1 MTDNSKLTSYI
12 LTGSNNYVPW
22 ARSVEIG
29 LGGKGKLHFINGS
42 KEKPKPKDP
51 VNPTTDEKT
60 TIENWET
67 SDQLIMSWLLSTMD
81 TKISSALMYCKT
93 AREIWTKAKT
103 RYGQGK
109 NFAHIF
115 ALKQELSNIKQGNL
129 TNSDLVTELL
139 IKWEELQMYLPETE
153 NPEEIHKRNEHEL
166 IYTYLGAL
174 DSSFEPIRAQILSS
188 AEMPTF
194 DDVVLRVEQ
203 EDTRRRLMNPS
214 FATNTENQAF
224 RATYTKDRGKGNLW
238 CDHCKR
244 SSHNRESCWVLQPH
258 LKPQRNNRGG
268 GGANTG
274 GWRREAHSAIGEITS
289 GGTNAKEKGAG
300 EINPN
305 TALYG
310 PPLFNPSGPAS
321 SSGPPLFYPPGS
333 SGPTGSSGP
342 PGPSGQAGPTG
353 SSGPTSDQLTKLV
366 NQLNQLLQPRQN
378 YSGLSELKLSNN
390 SMYLNKNQHDSNW
403 IIDSGATHHMS
414 CNPNKFLNLVTS
426 SKPQFVTTANGGQTK
441 IFGTGTISVLNQPA
455 NEALYLPDFHSNLL
469 SVNKIVKDLNCAVIF
484 LPEKVIFQDRIS
496 GNMIGEGILR
506 NGLYYLEENNKC
518 FASSKN
524 NDRGYLLHLR
534 FGHPSDQVLNRLFH
548 YNYDSSSCDTCRF
561 AKQTRLPFPTS
572 ITKVEKC
579 FDLIHSDV
587 WGPSPVES
595 YNHYKYYVTF
605 IDDFSKTT
613 WVYLLKTKNEVFS
626 CFQEFFNFIT
636 NQYNAQ
642 VKVFRSDNG
651 TEYMN
656 KDFTIFFKQHGILH
670 QTTCIHTPQQNGVSE
685 RKNRHLL
692 EKTRALLLQNNV
704 PKKFW
709 SDAILTATYL
719 INRLPSPNLN
729 NLSPLEILKGRKI
742 DLDHIR
748 VFGCTCF
755 VYIKRKDK
763 LDKNSVKTIFLGY
776 SSTKKGY
783 KCFDPEQNKLYISRD
798 IVFREHEPFFTPA
811 HDTTAATPSTLQFL
825 SPSFDN
831 EENPSASSSGGDYAD
846 ERNNTED
853 RQEEEGEEDAI
864 RRRSTRTR
872 QPSTR
877 LRDFVSHQVL
887 YPIQDFINYNKVSPT
902 YQTYLS
908 KLDGNN
914 EPNSYDEAKQQ
925 TIWIQAMNE
934 ELKALEQNNTWDMVE
949 LPKGKK
955 PVGCKWVYKIKY
967 NSDGTV
973 ERYKARLVAKGFT
986 QTYGIDYQETFAPV
1000 AKMNT
1005 FRILM
1010 SIATNHGWDLF
1021 QMDVKNAFLQ
1031 GDLEEE
1037 VYMTPPPGYC
1047 ETSKVCKLRKA
1058 IYGLKQS
1065 PRAWYAKL
1073 STFLI
1078 EHNFKK
1084 STADCSVFI
1093 EKNDNSSTI
1102 ILVYVDDIII
1112 TGNNNQRIK
1121 EVKEMLKGKFDIKD
1135 LGKLSYFLGIEIAHS
1150 TKGLFLSQRKYTLDL
1165 LKETGKLGTKPA
1177 TSPMETNIK
1186 LNTED
1191 GKPLSDISQYQ
1202 RIVGKLIYLTVTR
1215 PDITFAV
1222 STVSQFMHAPRT
1234 CHMEAINRIL
1244 RYLKGTPGQGILMKQ
1259 NATDTVVGFSDA
1271 DWAGSCD
1278 RKSTTGFC
1286 TFVGGNLVTWRS
1298 KKQNVVA
1305 RSSAEAEYRAMAST
1319 ASELIW
1325 IKHLL
1330 HDMLIESP
1338 EPIQMFC
1345 DNQAARH
1352 IASNPVFHERTKH
1365 IEVDCHFIRDK
1376 VQSKEIAIPFIRSQE
1391 QLADIFTK
1399 ALDKKTSQQILN
1411 KLGSYNLYEPNLRG
1425 SIEINTNGLRLS
1437 KSSQAVIDCT

>member
-1 MTDNSKLTSYI
+1 
-12 LTGSNNYVPW
+12 
-22 ARSVEIG
+22 
-29 LGGKGKLHFINGS
+29 
-42 KEKPKPKDP
+42 
-51 VNPTTDEKT
+51 
-60 TIENWET
+60 
-67 SDQLIMSWLLSTMD
+67 
-81 TKISSALMYCKT
+81 
-93 AREIWTKAKT
+93 
-103 RYGQGK
+103 
-109 NFAHIF
+109 
-115 ALKQELSNIKQGNL
+115 
-129 TNSDLVTELL
+129 
-139 IKWEELQMYLPETE
+139 MYLPETI
-153 NPEEIHKRNEHEL
+153 NPEEIYKRNEHEL

-188 AEMPTF
+188 AEMPQF
-194 DDVVLRVEQ
+194 DDVVLKIEQ
-203 EDTRRRLMNPS
+203 EESRRRLMNPS
-214 FATNTENQAF
+214 PAPSTDNQAF
-224 RATYTKDRGKGNLW
+224 RATYNKDRGKGNLW

-244 SSHNRESCWVLQPH
+244 SSHNKESCWVLHPH
-258 LKPQRNNRGG
+258 LKPQRKGG
-268 GGANTG
+268 GSTNNG
-274 GWRREAHSAIGEITS
+274 GWRREAHSAIGELNS
-289 GGTNAKEKGAG
+289 GTNTKADFGMNG
-300 EINPN
+300 MNPN
-305 TALYG
+305 PSQGPADHG
-310 PPLFNPSGPAS
+310 PPGFYGTTAAGPVQDPISFVTPAGPSGPN
-321 SSGPPLFYPPGS
+321 
-333 SGPTGSSGP
+333 
-342 PGPSGQAGPTG
+342 
-353 SSGPTSDQLTKLV
+353 SDQLMQLV
-366 NQLNQLLQPRQN
+366 NQLNQLLQPRQQN
-378 YSGLSELKLSNN
+378 SGLSELKLSNN
-390 SMYLNKNQHDSNW
+390 SIYLNKHDSNW

-414 CNPNKFLNLVTS
+414 CSPNNFLNLITS
-426 SKPQFVTTANGGQTK
+426 NEPQFVTTANGGQTK
-441 IFGTGTISVLNQPA
+441 IFGTGTISVFNKPV
-455 NEALYLPDFHSNLL
+455 NEVLYLPDFHSNLL

-484 LPEKVIFQDRIS
+484 LPEKVIFQDIVS
-496 GNMIGEGILR
+496 GEMIGEGILR
-506 NGLYYLEENNKC
+506 NGLYYLQQNNKC
-518 FASSKN
+518 FVSSKN
-524 NDRGYLLHLR
+524 TDRGHLLHLR

-548 YNYDSSSCDTCRF
+548 YNYDSFSCDTCRF

-587 WGPSPVES
+587 WGPSPEES

-642 VKVFRSDNG
+642 VKIFRSDNG
-651 TEYMN
+651 TEYVN
-656 KDFTIFFKQHGILH
+656 KEFTNFFKQHGILH
-670 QTTCIHTPQQNGVSE
+670 QTTCTHTPQQNGVSE

-709 SDAILTATYL
+709 SDAILTATYI

-776 SSTKKGY
+776 SSTQKGY

-798 IVFREHEPFFTPA
+798 VVFREHEPFFTPTQ
-811 HDTTAATPSTLQFL
+811 DTTAATPSTLQFL
-825 SPSFDN
+825 FPSLDD
-831 EENPSASSSGGDYAD
+831 EENPSASSSGGDYED

-853 RQEEEGEEDAI
+853 RQEEEGEDTI

-887 YPIQDFINYNKVSPT
+887 YPIQNFINYNKVSPT
-902 YQTYLS
+902 YQIYLS

-914 EPNSYDEAKQQ
+914 EPNTYDEAKQQ

-1010 SIATNHGWDLF
+1010 SVATNHGWDLF

-1037 VYMTPPPGYC
+1037 VYMTPPPGYF

-1073 STFLI
+1073 STFLT
-1078 EHNFKK
+1078 ENNFKK

-1093 EKNDNSSTI
+1093 RKNGDSITI

-1112 TGNNNQRIK
+1112 SGNNNQKLK
-1121 EVKEMLKGKFDIKD
+1121 EVKEMLKRKFDIKD

-1177 TSPMETNIK
+1177 TTPMETNIK

-1191 GKPLSDISQYQ
+1191 GKPLSGISQYQ

-1222 STVSQFMHAPRT
+1222 SIVSQFMHAPRT

-1259 NATDTVVGFSDA
+1259 NSTNTVVGFSDA

-1286 TFVGGNLVTWRS
+1286 TFVGGNLVTWKS

-1330 HDMLIESP
+1330 HDMQIECS

-1376 VQSKEIAIPFIRSQE
+1376 VQSKEIEIPFIRSQE

-1399 ALDKKTSQQILN
+1399 ALDKKTSQQILS
-1411 KLGSYNLYEPNLRG
+1411 KLGAHNLFEPNLRG
-1425 SIEINTNGLRLS
+1425 SIEGLRSELMAS
-1437 KSSQAVIDCT
+1437 DS